1 MLAGPWLYVVSIF
14 SSAFLIF
21 GVQPMVGKHIL
32 PWFGGAPSV
41 WMTCLAF
48 YQTALFVGY
57 AYAYGLAAR
66 VPLRLQPVFHGLFFL
81 ASLAVLPVLPA
92 DAWKPTANDDS
103 TLRILSMLTAN
114 VALPF
119 VLLAA
124 TGPLLQFW
132 FARALPGRSPY
143 VLYAVSNVGSLLGL
157 LSFPFLV
164 EPNLPL
170 SSVSRLWSWSFAVT
184 GLAVLACAVR
194 AARSGPEP
202 SPASP
207 SQAPESIEI
216 GRLALWILFPAS
228 AVMMFMGV
236 TNQLCLDVASVPFL
250 WIVPL
255 SVYLITLVLSFASE
269 RLYRRD
275 VFVALAIASLAW
287 LIATTARAPT
297 RAGVS
302 LAGSWATT
310 AAVYCA
316 ALFFGCMVAHG
327 ELHRLRPGPSRLT
340 AFYLCIAGGG
350 ALGGLFVGLAA
361 PRIFSAYHE
370 LPLGVAVCWVSAWA
384 AIRRRPTDV
393 FAGRARR
400 VAWACIGLATAGAAS
415 AWALEA
421 SAREPGT
428 VVVERNFFGILRV
441 IETPATTPF
450 VVLRHGT
457 TRHGLQYR
465 NLPLRRIPTSYYG
478 QATGIGLLLSE
489 RMETK
494 AGPLRVGVVGLG
506 IGTLAA
512 YGREGDQ
519 IVFYEID
526 SEVVRIARDSGHFTY
541 LADSPAQLEVVLG
554 DARLSLEAELAERGG
569 RDFDVLVLD
578 AFTSDSIPIHLL
590 TVEAFRIYAAHLA
603 EGGVLAVHVSNRSF
617 DLAAPVARLGREVG
631 LAACLVV
638 SEDAPQLLSE
648 AARWVLLS
656 ADPARCESVE
666 ASIARLPRRSGRALA
681 HAVQLVGGSVGDTAV
696 WTDDFSNLLGLLR
709 VPQPAR
715 ARSQGESP

>member
-48 YQTALFVGY
+48 YQTALFLGY

-66 VPLRLQPVFHGLFFL
+66 VPLRLQPVFHGLLFA

-92 DAWKPTANDDS
+92 DAWRPTPDDDS
-103 TLRILSMLTAN
+103 TLRILNMLTAN

-164 EPNLPL
+164 EPSLPL
-170 SSVSRLWSWSFAVT
+170 SSASRLWSWSFAVT
-184 GLAVLACAVR
+184 GVAVLACAVR
-194 AARSGPEP
+194 AARSAPGP

-207 SQAPESIEI
+207 SEARESIEL

-269 RLYRRD
+269 RIYRRE
-275 VFVALAIASLAW
+275 VFVALAIVSLAW
-287 LIATTARAPT
+287 LLVTTAHGPAQV
-297 RAGVS
+297 GVS

-361 PRIFSAYHE
+361 PRIFSVYRE
-370 LPLGVAVCWVSAWA
+370 LPLGVAVCWVSTWA
-384 AIRRRPTDV
+384 AIRREPTGL

-400 VAWACIGLATAGAAS
+400 VAWACIGLATGGAAS

-428 VVVERNFFGILRV
+428 VLVERDFFGILRV
-441 IETPATTPF
+441 IETPGTTPF

-478 QATGIGLLLSE
+478 QATGVGLLLSG
-489 RMETK
+489 RRETR
-494 AGPLRVGVVGLG
+494 AGPLQLGVVGLG

-526 SEVVRIARDSGHFTY
+526 PEVVRIARDSGHFTY
-541 LADSPAQLEVVLG
+541 LGDSPAQLEVVLG
-554 DARLSLEAELAERGG
+554 DARLSLEAELAQRGSRG
-569 RDFDVLVLD
+569 FDVLVLD

-631 LAACLVV
+631 LGACLVV
-638 SEDAPQLLSE
+638 NEDAPRLLSE

-656 ADPARCESVE
+656 ADPARCEGVD
-666 ASIARLPRRSGRALA
+666 ASIARLPRRAGRALA
-681 HAVQLVGGSVGDTAV
+681 HAVPLGGGSVGDASV

-709 VPQPAR
+709 YRQSAHV
-715 ARSQGESP
+715 RSRSESP